1 MNYLLNLRTLVS
13 SLGVVVCLTACG
25 GGGSS
30 TPDNPARS
38 SSATT
43 NNSSSTAISSVGI
56 SSTASEAS
64 ASSQA
69 MSSSSEASVSSQA
82 SSSALPT
89 HASNGTIYCTAA
101 GTDPDGD
108 GWGWEEPS
116 GGAGFSCLVRNSA
129 PDPDKGDFEGCIIG
143 TLSWNYCATDN
154 GSWGLADGEV
164 CISQSFCPAN
174 RSDTQ
179 IALSETL
186 VTPNASATAQAVYD
200 YLLSIW
206 GNKTLSGQQDL
217 TWQDSTD
224 MYQRVIN
231 DTGKA
236 PAIMGYDYM
245 NYRYT
250 NGSGLQQTEEAI
262 AHWDRGG
269 LVTFCWHWRD
279 PSLTTDAFYSAETDF
294 QIPMVNG
301 QLDTGSPLFANM
313 NSDIDQIAA
322 ELKVLQDAG
331 VVVLWRPLH
340 EASGGWFWW
349 GRARTDG
356 ISPAYAQVVLWRH
369 IYERMVNHHGLTNL
383 IWVWNGQ
390 SAAWYPGDSYVDIV
404 SLDIYDGAQN
414 YESQID
420 AYNTTK
426 LYPLQVKPVALSE
439 NSNIPDPDAIAD
451 DGAWWLW
458 FVVWNDGNSAEGV
471 TSSNN
476 FWTGEHYNT
485 NAHKTKVYNHP
496 NVITL
501 DDLPEF

>member
-1 MNYLLNLRTLVS
+1 MKNLFTLSGLLLSLTLTVS
-13 SLGVVVCLTACG
+13 LTACG
-25 GGGSS
+25 GGGGSS
-30 TPDNPARS
+30 KSSSVSLTPGS
-38 SSATT
+38 SSAD
-43 NNSSSTAISSVGI
+43 S
-56 SSTASEAS
+56 S
-64 ASSQA
+64 ASSVE
-69 MSSSSEASVSSQA
+69 SSSSSMVDSSSSVSSTVSSSSA
-82 SSSALPT
+82 ASSSSALPT
-89 HASNGTIYCTAA
+89 HASNGTIYCTGA

-116 GGAGFSCLVRNSA
+116 AGAGFSCLVRNSA
-129 PDPDKGDFEGCIIG
+129 PDPDKGDFQGCIIG
-143 TLSWNYCATDN
+143 TGSWNYCAVDN
-154 GSWGLADGEV
+154 TSWGVENGEV

-174 RSDTQ
+174 RSATQ
-179 IALSETL
+179 TPISENL
-186 VTPNASATAQAVYD
+186 VTPNASAKAQGVYD
-200 YLLSIW
+200 YLLSVW
-206 GNKTLSGQQDL
+206 GSKTLSGQQDL

-245 NYRYT
+245 NYHYT
-250 NGSGLQQTEEAI
+250 SGSGLQQTEEAI

-279 PSLTTDAFYSAETDF
+279 PSRTTDEFYSADTDF
-294 QIPMVNG
+294 QIPMANG
-301 QLDTGSPLFANM
+301 QLDTASPIFAQM
-313 NSDIDQIAA
+313 NSDIDQIAT
-322 ELKVLQDAG
+322 ELKTLQDAG

-356 ISPAYAQVVLWRH
+356 TSPAYAQVILWRH
-369 IYERMVNHHGLTNL
+369 IYDRMVNHHGLTNL

-390 SAAWYPGDSYVDIV
+390 SAAWYPGDAYVDIV
-404 SLDIYDGAQN
+404 SLDIYDGTRN

-420 AYNTTK
+420 AYTATK
-426 LYPLQVKPVALSE
+426 NYPLQVKPVALSE
-439 NSNIPDPDAIAD
+439 NSNIPDPDNIAA

-458 FVVWNDGNSAEGV
+458 FVVWNDGSGAEGV
-471 TSSNN
+471 DSTNN

-496 NVITL
+496 NVINL